1 MSAGRS
7 LDEHFLP
14 FYCAGLRFG
23 AAVGVTRRE
32 NVRDKGMRLLPLGVR
47 LMKPQRE
54 QYKRMAACERKA
66 AMLVLVEM
74 PNLLSFGPDV
84 LLFLPLLLLEGL

>member
-1 MSAGRS
+1 M
-7 LDEHFLP
+7 
-14 FYCAGLRFG
+14 
-23 AAVGVTRRE
+23 
-32 NVRDKGMRLLPLGVR
+32 LPLGVR

-54 QYKRMAACERKA
+54 QYKRMAACERKT

-84 LLFLPLLLLEGL
+84 LLFLPLLLLEDL